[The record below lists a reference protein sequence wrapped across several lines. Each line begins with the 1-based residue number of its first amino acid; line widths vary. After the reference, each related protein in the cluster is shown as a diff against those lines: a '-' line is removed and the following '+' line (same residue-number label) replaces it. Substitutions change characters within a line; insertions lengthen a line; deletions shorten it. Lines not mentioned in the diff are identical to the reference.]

1 MGDSTSTI
9 TQNSTPQ
16 QQDQQSQQQPYIL
29 TAPED
34 FHRGKVKRLDLT
46 LQPFP
51 SSEKKPFEFD
61 ITSAAAAD
69 TSTTAAVVATPSHEQ
84 SFEAAGGDVSTSSI
98 NAEGGGGGSD
108 EEEHEVTF
116 KKNPYYQEDHLSSAD
131 LEESEEVKLLAR
143 VVSDLNSHP
152 VVILGHDRLTEDEVK
167 LFQRQ

>member
-1 MGDSTSTI
+1 MCA
-9 TQNSTPQ
+9 
-16 QQDQQSQQQPYIL
+16 
-29 TAPED
+29 APED

-51 SSEKKPFEFD
+51 SSEKKQFEFD
-61 ITSAAAAD
+61 ITSAAAAAD
-69 TSTTAAVVATPSHEQ
+69 TSTTAAAAAPPTKSHEQ
-84 SFEAAGGDVSTSSI
+84 SFEADAADGDVSTTSE
-98 NAEGGGGGSD
+98 NVEGGGGGSD

-116 KKNPYYQEDHLSSAD
+116 KKNPYYQEDQSSAD

-167 LFQRQ
+167 LFQR

>member
-1 MGDSTSTI
+1 M
-9 TQNSTPQ
+9 
-16 QQDQQSQQQPYIL
+16 
-29 TAPED
+29 
-34 FHRGKVKRLDLT
+34 KRLDLT

-69 TSTTAAVVATPSHEQ
+69 TSTTAAVAAPPSHEQ
-84 SFEAAGGDVSTSSI
+84 SFEAADGDVSTSSI

-116 KKNPYYQEDHLSSAD
+116 KKNPYYQENQSSAD

-167 LFQRQ
+167 LFQRH